1 LAEYSSPKIVLFIK
15 LPDIVSEE
23 RNNHNEEDVTQKKN
37 TSAQI
42 RLPIILALAIS
53 AGIWIGATFAEP
65 KSDRN
70 DLKAALYK
78 IQEIITYIN
87 RDYVDSVNTNELVEH
102 GIEKM
107 LEKLDPH
114 SAYISAKDAQLA
126 KSQLD
131 GEFDGIGIEFGVLRD
146 TIYVV
151 APLTGGPSEKVGI
164 QSGDQIIKVDG
175 KTVAGTGVTN
185 RDVFDLLR
193 GPKGSQVDLQIKR
206 KHQNDMVDFTITRDK
221 IPQYSVNASYM
232 INDEI
237 GYIKVTRFAAT
248 TFEEFKKA
256 IEELKGQGMTKL
268 MLDLQ
273 GNPGGY
279 MGAAINMAD
288 EMLGENALIVSQ
300 KGKLNRYNQKAY
312 AVKPGTF
319 EQGSVIVLINEG
331 SASASEIVAGAI
343 QDNDRGLIVGR
354 RSFGKGLVQMPIDL
368 SDGAELRLTIA
379 RYYTPTGRS
388 IQKPYGEGED
398 YGKDWENRF
407 EHGEFFTADSIKF
420 DDSLRYETKGG
431 RPVFGGGGIMPDYFV
446 PLDTTMNSAYINR
459 LFGSDSARE
468 FILGYVDNNKQK
480 FDNMSFEE
488 YHENFEISE
497 AMLKEVI
504 RIGEANKVKF
514 DEKGYNKSKDYLK
527 ILLKAHMA
535 RSIYD
540 DNAFYKTIN
549 EINEVYLQAMKLFDE
564 AENLA
569 FQGKVRN

>member
-1 LAEYSSPKIVLFIK
+1 M
-15 LPDIVSEE
+15 SEE
-23 RNNHNEEDVTQKKN
+23 TNTNKKHEDVTQKKN

-114 SAYISAKDAQLA
+114 SAYISAKDAKLA

-164 QSGDQIIKVDG
+164 QSGDQIIEVDG

-193 GPKGSQVDLQIKR
+193 GPKGSKVDLTIKR
-206 KHQNDMVDFTITRDK
+206 KNQRDMVDFSITRDK
-221 IPQYSVNASYM
+221 IPQYSINASYM
-232 INDEI
+232 VNDEV

-256 IEELKGQGMTKL
+256 IEDLKSQGMTKL

-288 EMLGENALIVSQ
+288 EMLADNAMIVSQ
-300 KGKLNRYNQKAY
+300 QGKLNRYNQKAY
-312 AVKPGTF
+312 AVKPGSF
-319 EQGSVIVLINEG
+319 EHGSVIVLINEG

-446 PLDTTMNSAYINR
+446 PLDTTMNSAYVNR
-459 LFGSDSARE
+459 LFGTDSARE
-468 FILGYVDNNKQK
+468 FILDYVDNNKQK
-480 FDNMSFEE
+480 FANMDFEE
-488 YHENFEISE
+488 YHRNFEVSE
-497 AMLKEVI
+497 AMLKDLI
-504 RIGEANKVKF
+504 RVGERNKVKF
-514 DEKGYNKSKDYLK
+514 DEKDYQKSKSYLK
-527 ILLKAHMA
+527 VLLKAHMA

-549 EINEVYLQAMKLFDE
+549 EINEVYIQAMKLFDE
-564 AENLA
+564 AEKLA
-569 FQGKVRN
+569 FQENVR